1 MWICALIRET
11 ETEVATT
18 TWIPDL
24 VPEVSP
30 IQSQPTQAQAP
41 AGPRAKEMNMAQDSR
56 IFQSMNTNTDPE
68 MKQNEQGLDVV
79 TVVNEGAL
87 REEIE
92 IELLSCGG
100 KNFTGTI
107 TMQEAKHG
115 IFRDCLRSETFKNF
129 EGVRF
134 AFKGV
139 RKEAVVRSWVFII
152 RDPT

>member
-56 IFQSMNTNTDPE
+56 ISHSMNTNTDPE

-79 TVVNEGAL
+79 TVVNESVL
-87 REEIE
+87 RKEIE

-100 KNFTGTI
+100 KNL
-107 TMQEAKHG
+107 QEQLLC
-115 IFRDCLRSETFKNF
+115 RRQNMESSEIA
-129 EGVRF
+129 F
-134 AFKGV
+134 AQRLLKTL
-139 RKEAVVRSWVFII
+139 KEYVLLSKASER
-152 RDPT
+152 RQ